1 MLLWAMVALPKL
13 APSRMTVAEFLDWP
27 GDDTDRKFELVDG
40 EPRAMAP
47 ASDTHG
53 TMQITIGSLLRIHLR
68 AHRASCRVVG
78 EPGVVPRVSAST
90 NMRIPD
96 LAVTCTRNEAGRRAV
111 PDPILIIEILS
122 PSNEGET
129 LQNVWA
135 YATIPSVRE
144 ILLVRSTDVA
154 AQLLRRQPDGSW
166 PAQPQM
172 IDQGGEIAL
181 ESIGFAVPLIEFYD
195 DTHLARPNSI

>member
-1 MLLWAMVALPKL
+1 MVALPKPAL
-13 APSRMTVAEFLDWP
+13 SRMTVAEFLDWP

-47 ASDTHG
+47 ASDAHG
-53 TMQITIGSLLRIHLR
+53 TMQITIGSILRAHLR
-68 AHRASCRVVG
+68 AHRPSCRVVG

-111 PDPILIIEILS
+111 PDPILIVEILS
-122 PSNEGET
+122 PSNEAET

-144 ILLVRSTDVA
+144 ILLVRSTAVA
-154 AQLLRRQPDGSW
+154 AELLCRQPDGNW
-166 PAQPQM
+166 PAQPRK
-172 IDQGGEIAL
+172 IDQGDAISL
-181 ESIGFAVPLIEFYD
+181 ESISFAAQLIDFYD
-195 DTHLARPNSI
+195 DTHLGRSAAD